1 MAIEILDRLHDSGE
15 LRELVY
21 SGLISHN
28 VTLWRKV
35 YHACNTQVDSGV
47 KKSQAVTNVAD
58 TFGISD
64 RMVYR
69 ILERFKK

>member
-1 MAIEILDRLHDSGE
+1 MAIEILDKLHDSGE
-15 LRELVY
+15 LRELVH

-28 VTLWRKV
+28 VALWRKV
-35 YHACNTQVDSGV
+35 YHACDSQVNSGI
-47 KKSQAVTNVAD
+47 KKSHAVINVAY